1 MFMHASR
8 LVASLLHMQY
18 SNANLYILDRNTCR
32 DNMMWCDQLL
42 NVVHSFQS
50 PRPERKETYEP
61 VDYIK
66 QFEEEEEKL
75 REDERRAKEDLERK
89 LREEQKAQEVGSL
102 ISH

>member
-1 MFMHASR
+1 M
-8 LVASLLHMQY
+8 
-18 SNANLYILDRNTCR
+18 
-32 DNMMWCDQLL
+32 
-42 NVVHSFQS
+42 
-50 PRPERKETYEP
+50 
-61 VDYIK
+61 DYIK